1 MCCQALDQLNQ
12 NWHLDR
18 GRNASAGVSD
28 ETDEARLP
36 ISDYRLHD
44 YRLAGLAS
52 ITGYDYRR
60 LRLPITIT
68 NDYRLRFA
76 AIRLAITI
84 SRGPL
89 IDTPARR
96 RGWMWLFLRET
107 VKGGSAREVS
117 SDIYQFW
124 GSVRS
129 RCFQDRHR

>member
-12 NWHLDR
+12 NRHLDR

-44 YRLAGLAS
+44 YRLARMAS
-52 ITGYDYRR
+52 ITDYDYRR

-89 IDTPARR
+89 INTPGCGVEKALNFLGFARGAVGKKR
-96 RGWMWLFLRET
+96 
-107 VKGGSAREVS
+107 
-117 SDIYQFW
+117 
-124 GSVRS
+124 
-129 RCFQDRHR
+129 